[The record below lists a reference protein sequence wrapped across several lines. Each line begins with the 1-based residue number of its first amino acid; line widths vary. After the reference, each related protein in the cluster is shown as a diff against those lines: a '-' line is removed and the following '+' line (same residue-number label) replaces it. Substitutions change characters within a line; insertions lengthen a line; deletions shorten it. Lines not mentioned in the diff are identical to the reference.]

1 MTAAFNFI
9 SLGEKLRELL
19 DKNVKSKKEKKRRKE
34 KMKITEHLIGQKR
47 REICALCCSVSRR
60 S

>member
-1 MTAAFNFI
+1 MIAACNFI

-19 DKNVKSKKEKKRRKE
+19 DKNGERDKKRRK
-34 KMKITEHLIGQKR
+34 ITDRLIGQKR
-47 REICALCCSVSRR
+47 RNIYEMCRSVSRQ